1 MMRVL
6 ALLAVC
12 AAAAF
17 PAQAA
22 PPSLACPPM
31 EDAGVQR
38 GELPHLT
45 AALKPG
51 GTLNVLVVGPGVDA
65 SAHAAPAHD
74 PRADVLPLRGEAVP
88 AAAPGFPV
96 YMAQTLQAAM
106 PGLHVNLFAVGGH
119 GQAASV
125 MLGALRTAL
134 DRRPYQLVLWQTG
147 TVDAVS
153 MVAPEDFYQTLADGA
168 GMVSALGADLI
179 LVGPQYSRFL
189 EDNANMVPYL
199 AALQEAAALP
209 GVALFDRFSI
219 MHDWVEADA
228 LDLEHAAKADR
239 PALAARLHQ
248 CLGRYLAQALL
259 RPA

>member
-1 MMRVL
+1 MMRAL
-6 ALLAVC
+6 ALVCLC
-12 AAAAF
+12 AAASAR
-17 PAQAA
+17 AQAA
-22 PPSLACPPM
+22 PPSLACPPL
-31 EDAGVQR
+31 EDAGIQR
-38 GELPHLT
+38 GELPHLA

-51 GTLNVLVVGPGVDA
+51 GTLNVLVVGPGA
-65 SAHAAPAHD
+65 EAPAHA
-74 PRADVLPLRGEAVP
+74 PP
-88 AAAPGFPV
+88 ASAAPGFPL
-96 YMAQTLQAAM
+96 YMAQTLQSEI
-106 PGLHVNLFAVGGH
+106 PRLRVNLVAVGGH

-125 MLGALRTAL
+125 MLGVLRTAL
-134 DRRPYQLVLWQTG
+134 DRRPYQVVLWQTG

-153 MVAPEDFYQTLADGA
+153 MVAPEDFYQTLEDGA

-189 EDNANMVPYL
+189 EDNANMAPYL

-209 GVALFDRFSI
+209 GVALFDRFGI
-219 MHDWVEADA
+219 MHDWVEAGA
-228 LDLEHAAKADR
+228 LDLEHAAKIDR